1 MKKITLKSF
10 CIICGIVMVA
20 GFAGEKF
27 QSVDLIK
34 SNKEDGLRI
43 IRKTWWGLK
52 TEQLEIGSGEWKK
65 VKG

>member
-10 CIICGIVMVA
+10 CIFCGIVVLA

-34 SNKEDGLRI
+34 SDEEDRLRI
-43 IRKTWWGLK
+43 VRKTWWGLQ
-52 TEQLEIGSGEWKK
+52 TEELEIGSGEWKK
-65 VKG
+65 VNE